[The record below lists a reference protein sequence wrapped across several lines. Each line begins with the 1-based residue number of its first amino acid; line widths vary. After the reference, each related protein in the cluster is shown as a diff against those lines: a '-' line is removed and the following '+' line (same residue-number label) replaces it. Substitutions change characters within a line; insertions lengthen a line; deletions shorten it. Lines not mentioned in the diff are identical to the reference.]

1 MVDKL
6 EVLDQQ
12 YQVVAK
18 ATISVQLV
26 VDVTAGN
33 LDQAAYRGMEVL
45 SDMILD
51 DIDFKDIQYLGFRPA
66 DTFVELIIDGQAVD
80 SKWVLG
86 STWADNYDW
95 VTDM

>member
-1 MVDKL
+1 MIDKL
-6 EVLDQQ
+6 EVSDQQ

-33 LDQAAYRGMEVL
+33 LDQAADRGMEVL

-80 SKWVLG
+80 SKWVI
-86 STWADNYDW
+86 NR
-95 VTDM
+95 